1 MKQLSN
7 KLLIGSASILAITLT
22 FFNFWLDMGL
32 TSKETPI
39 LIYAALFSF
48 LLSILGLIM
57 GIRERKNGN
66 NKAIIGVIGNGLLV
80 ALYSTILFIVK
91 TVS

>member
-1 MKQLSN
+1 MKQFSN
-7 KLLIGSASILAITLT
+7 KLLLGSVSIFAITLT
-22 FFNFWLDMGL
+22 FYNFWLDMGL
-32 TSKETPI
+32 TSKEIPI

-57 GIRERKNGN
+57 GVRERKHGN
-66 NKAIIGVIGNGLLV
+66 SKAIIGVIGNGLLV
-80 ALYSTILFIVK
+80 LFFSTILFIVK